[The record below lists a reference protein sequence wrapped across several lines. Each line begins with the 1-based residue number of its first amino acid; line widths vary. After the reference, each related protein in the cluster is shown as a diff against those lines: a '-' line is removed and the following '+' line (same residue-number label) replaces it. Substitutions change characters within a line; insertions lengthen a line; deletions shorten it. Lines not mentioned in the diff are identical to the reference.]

1 MSVIRV
7 FQCRFAMTCM
17 LLAALPVAGCSTRV
31 QSTGTYVTPM
41 QDAAVP
47 LPRPRKIL
55 VADFSTDWSG
65 VQLDQGI
72 AARVNRQMSGADPS
86 AAQYRTS
93 EEVQQAIS
101 EALVES
107 LRKMGLPAE
116 RGAGDGAV
124 PGGTDLII
132 QGQIVRIDEGNRTR
146 RLAVG
151 FGAGK
156 SDVQAKAQVYYL
168 RPDAPPQL
176 LQTYDA
182 DANSGRR
189 PGLAMGGAMAAGSG
203 SIAPVAVSGLL
214 GIHGETKK
222 AGVAGEGERLADR
235 LAYNLAQFFVQQGWI
250 PQSAVPALSLR

>member
-1 MSVIRV
+1 MSVTRV
-7 FQCRFAMTCM
+7 FQCRFALPCM
-17 LLAALPVAGCSTRV
+17 LLAVFPVAGCSTRV

-41 QDAAVP
+41 QEAAVP
-47 LPRPRKIL
+47 LPRPRNIV

-65 VQLDQGI
+65 VQFDQGI
-72 AARVNRQMSGADPS
+72 AARVNRQVSGADPS
-86 AAQYRTS
+86 AEEHRTS
-93 EEVQQAIS
+93 LDVQQAIS
-101 EALVES
+101 EALVET
-107 LRKMGLPAE
+107 LRKMGLTAE
-116 RGAGDGAV
+116 RAGDGV
-124 PGGTDLII
+124 TPGGTDLVIR
-132 QGQIVRIDEGNRTR
+132 GQIVRISEGNRTR
-146 RLAVG
+146 RLAIG
-151 FGAGK
+151 FGAGE

-168 RPDAPPQL
+168 RPNTPPQL

-250 PQSAVPALSLR
+250 QPSAVPARSLR

>member
-7 FQCRFAMTCM
+7 FHYQFAMAFA
-17 LLAALPVAGCSTRV
+17 LLAAVPVAGCSTRV
-31 QSTGTYVTPM
+31 QSTGTYVAPM

-47 LPRPRKIL
+47 LPRPRKVL
-55 VADFSTDWSG
+55 VADFSADWNS
-65 VQLDQGI
+65 VQLEQGI
-72 AARVNRQMSGADPS
+72 ATRLQRQMSGADPT
-86 AAQYRTS
+86 AEQQRTS
-93 EEVQQAIS
+93 LEVQQAVS
-101 EALVES
+101 EALVEN

-116 RGAGDGAV
+116 RAAEGAM
-124 PGGTDLII
+124 PGGTDLVIR
-132 QGQIVRIDEGNRTR
+132 GQIVRINEGNRTR

-156 SDVQAKAQVYYL
+156 SDVQAQVQVYYL

-203 SIAPVAVSGLL
+203 SVAPVVIGGAL

-222 AGVAGEGERLADR
+222 AGVAGEGERLGDR
-235 LAYNLAQFFVQQGWI
+235 VAYNLAQFFVQQGWI
-250 PQSAVPALSLR
+250 PQSAVPAYSLR

>member
-1 MSVIRV
+1 VSVTRV
-7 FQCRFAMTCM
+7 FQCRLAMLCT

-31 QSTGTYVTPM
+31 QSTGTYVAPM
-41 QDAAVP
+41 QDAAVR

-55 VADFSTDWSG
+55 VADFSNDWSRM
-65 VQLDQGI
+65 QLDQGI
-72 AARVNRQMSGADPS
+72 AARLSRQMGGADPS

-93 EEVQQAIS
+93 LDVQQAIS
-101 EALVES
+101 EVLVES
-107 LRKMGLPAE
+107 LRKMGMPAE
-116 RGAGDGAV
+116 RAAADAV
-124 PGGTDLII
+124 PHGTDLVIR
-132 QGQIVRIDEGNRTR
+132 GQIVRIDEGNRTR
-146 RLAVG
+146 RLAIG

-156 SDVQAKAQVYYL
+156 SDVQAKVQVYYL
-168 RPDAPPQL
+168 RPDASLQL